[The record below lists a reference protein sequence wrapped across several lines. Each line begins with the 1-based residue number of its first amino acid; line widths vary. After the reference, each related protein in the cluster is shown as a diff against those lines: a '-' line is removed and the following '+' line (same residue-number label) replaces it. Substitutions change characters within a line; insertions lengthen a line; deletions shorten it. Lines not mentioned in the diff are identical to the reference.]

1 MKAILFICLVAFICS
16 DMIDVLKCIYESDL
30 VQDIIQ
36 EAIKAIATQDY
47 SKLIE
52 KITGCIPEL
61 IQVIIGCIL

>member
-1 MKAILFICLVAFICS
+1 
-16 DMIDVLKCIYESDL
+16 MIDVLKCIYESDL

-36 EAIKAIATQDY
+36 EAIKAIASQDY

-61 IQVIIGCIL
+61 IKVIVGCIL

>member
-1 MKAILFICLVAFICS
+1 MKAVLFICLLAFICS
-16 DMIDVLKCIYESDL
+16 GMIDVLKCVYESDL

-36 EAIKAIATQDY
+36 EAIKAIATQDF

-61 IQVIIGCIL
+61 IQVIIKCLF

>member
-1 MKAILFICLVAFICS
+1 MKAILFICLVAFICA

-36 EAIKAIATQDY
+36 EAITAIASQDY

-61 IQVIIGCIL
+61 IKVIVGCIL